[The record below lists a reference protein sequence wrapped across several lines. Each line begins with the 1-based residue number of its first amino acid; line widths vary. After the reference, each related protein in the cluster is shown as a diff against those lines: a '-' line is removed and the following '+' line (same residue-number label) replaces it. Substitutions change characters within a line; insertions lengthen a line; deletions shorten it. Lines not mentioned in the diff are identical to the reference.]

1 MQLKSEFMEE
11 FELQRCSQARLALLN
26 AVHAGRE

>member
-1 MQLKSEFMEE
+1 MQLKGEFMEE
-11 FELQRCSQARLALLN
+11 FELQHCSQARLALLN